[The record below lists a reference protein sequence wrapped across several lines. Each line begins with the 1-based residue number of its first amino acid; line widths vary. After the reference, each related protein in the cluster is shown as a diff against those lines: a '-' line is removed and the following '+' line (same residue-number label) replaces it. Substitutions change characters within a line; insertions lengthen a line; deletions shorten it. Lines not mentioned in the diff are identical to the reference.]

1 MRKLI
6 LNGHELENSYAIKSG
21 YRLLLYVYA
30 DISFA
35 DLFAI
40 LNDPMNVLTVV
51 VEENGVQ
58 TTFDGFSEFYT
69 ITKEEEGFISAGL
82 RKPL

>member
-6 LNGHELENSYAIKSG
+6 LNSHELENSYALKSA
-21 YRLLLYVYA
+21 YTLFLYVYA

-40 LNDPMNVLTVV
+40 LNDPLNVLTVV
-51 VEENGVQ
+51 MEEDGVQ
-58 TTFDGFSEFYT
+58 TTFDGFTDFYLL
-69 ITKEEEGFISAGL
+69 KKEEGFISAGL